1 MCLFTTMTFAQV
13 VSVEAKPVD
22 VPEKMA
28 EYPGGMSAMMGF
40 LQRTLKYPK
49 DCEKAGIEGR
59 VVLRFVV
66 NEDGTLTDIE
76 PLNSPDERLTA
87 EAKRVVS
94 LMPNWTPAK
103 NKGKVVKMRYSLPI
117 TFRLPDKKQTLD
129 KGACEEISR
138 QIAGKKE
145 NPRGLY
151 RLMGFSYENGTADK
165 EAHIEQYKYC
175 TDSTTL
181 QLQIQKDVEG
191 EKPEFWMTMLNQDQ
205 RPLNYTG
212 RVADKDISIF
222 DSSSKGFNCA
232 GITPS

>member
-1 MCLFTTMTFAQV
+1 MKKIFVTWAMCLFMTATFAQV

-49 DCEKAGIEGR
+49 DCEKAGIE
-59 VVLRFVV
+59 VLRFVI
-66 NEDGTLTDIE
+66 NEDGSITDME
-76 PLNSPDERLTA
+76 PMNSPDERLTA

-94 LMPNWTPAK
+94 MMPKWTPAK

-117 TFRLPDKKQTLD
+117 TFRLPDKHKQTLD

-138 QIAGKKE
+138 QIADKKD

-151 RLMGFSYENGTADK
+151 RLMGFTYENGTADK
-165 EAHIEQYKYC
+165 EAHIEQYK
-175 TDSTTL
+175 
-181 QLQIQKDVEG
+181 
-191 EKPEFWMTMLNQDQ
+191 
-205 RPLNYTG
+205 
-212 RVADKDISIF
+212 
-222 DSSSKGFNCA
+222 
-232 GITPS
+232 